1 MTRTA
6 IVTGAARGIGAATA
20 QRLAADGNAVAVLD
34 LDEAQC
40 AQTVGAITDAGGRAL
55 AVGANV
61 ADAASVERAVA
72 RIAEELGAPT
82 ILVNNAGII
91 RDNLLFK
98 MTEDDWDAVLAVHL
112 RGAFLMSRAVQE
124 HQVKAN
130 WGRIVNL
137 SSTSALGNRGQAN
150 YAAAKAGM
158 QGFTKTLAIELGRY
172 GVTANAIAPGFI
184 VTDMTRAT
192 AERIGV
198 PFEDFVAHT
207 AKEIPVQRAG
217 YPEDIA
223 AAASFFCSE
232 EAGLRVGPGAVR
244 RRGSARMSIV
254 VDSPAALADAVGST
268 ATGDWFAI
276 DQQRIQ
282 AFADATEDWQWIH
295 LDADRAASGPFG
307 ATIAHGY
314 LTLSLLPRLTAGL
327 LSVDGA
333 AMVVNY
339 GLDKVRFLQP
349 VVVDSRVRAVTEVAS
364 AEPTP
369 QGYRVGLRTTVEL
382 EGSERPALVAE
393 TVALFVPESL
403 KSSASRAGPPALRRL
418 GSEAQGSRPRG
429 LRRPHGPA
437 RGRCPRRAGRT
448 GWVRRRRAPRRAAPR
463 AFR

>member
-72 RIAEELGAPT
+72 HIAEELGAPT

-184 VTDMTRAT
+184 ITDMTRST
-192 AERIGV
+192 ADRLGV
-198 PFEDFVAHT
+198 AFEDFIAHN

-217 YPEDIA
+217 YPDDIA

-232 EAGLRVGPGAVR
+232 EAGFV
-244 RRGSARMSIV
+244 
-254 VDSPAALADAVGST
+254 
-268 ATGDWFAI
+268 
-276 DQQRIQ
+276 
-282 AFADATEDWQWIH
+282 
-295 LDADRAASGPFG
+295 SGQVL
-307 ATIAHGY
+307 Y
-314 LTLSLLPRLTAGL
+314 VAG
-327 LSVDGA
+327 G
-333 AMVVNY
+333 
-339 GLDKVRFLQP
+339 
-349 VVVDSRVRAVTEVAS
+349 
-364 AEPTP
+364 
-369 QGYRVGLRTTVEL
+369 
-382 EGSERPALVAE
+382 
-393 TVALFVPESL
+393 
-403 KSSASRAGPPALRRL
+403 
-418 GSEAQGSRPRG
+418 
-429 LRRPHGPA
+429 
-437 RGRCPRRAGRT
+437 
-448 GWVRRRRAPRRAAPR
+448 PR
-463 AFR
+463 A